1 MEDFFFWFIL
11 PLTALTL
18 GAIKGI
24 QKGIILKQAEPINQ
38 EAEED
43 TGVDCAEIWHILM
56 PVYTKL
62 RQAGAWLPVPW
73 ISSCIEAIEEGREC
87 SPEAALAALIETG
100 EDLAG
105 TRWDTDDMADVF
117 AEAAGSLA
125 ALI

>member
-1 MEDFFFWFIL
+1 MTIL
-11 PLTALTL
+11 WLIPL
-18 GAIKGI
+18 GAIAAI
-24 QKGIILKQAEPINQ
+24 PLKAWIERQERKNSTAI

-73 ISSCIEAIEEGREC
+73 ISSCIEAIEDGREC

-117 AEAAGSLA
+117 AEAAGRLA

>member
-1 MEDFFFWFIL
+1 MTIL
-11 PLTALTL
+11 WLIPL
-18 GAIKGI
+18 GAIAAI
-24 QKGIILKQAEPINQ
+24 PLKAWIERQERKNSTAI

-87 SPEAALAALIETG
+87 SLEAALAALIETG

-105 TRWDTDDMADVF
+105 TRWDTDDMAHVF
-117 AEAAGSLA
+117 AEAAGRLA

>member
-1 MEDFFFWFIL
+1 MSIL
-11 PLTALTL
+11 WLIPAAAIAAIPLKKWLEGQEGKGAEVAL
-18 GAIKGI
+18 
-24 QKGIILKQAEPINQ
+24 E
-38 EAEED
+38 EAG
-43 TGVDCAEIWHILM
+43 GVDSAEIWRILM

-62 RQAGAWLPVPW
+62 RKAGAWLPAPW

-117 AEAAGSLA
+117 AEAAGQLA

>member
-1 MEDFFFWFIL
+1 MTIL
-11 PLTALTL
+11 WLIPL
-18 GAIKGI
+18 GAIAAI
-24 QKGIILKQAEPINQ
+24 PLKAWIERQERKNSTAI
-38 EAEED
+38 EAEVD

-87 SPEAALAALIETG
+87 SLEAALAALIETG

-105 TRWDTDDMADVF
+105 TRWDTNDMADVF
-117 AEAAGSLA
+117 AEAAGRLA